1 MRKNF
6 ERRTTRS
13 QELMQKVMER
23 ADRFLWR
30 CDPQSFV
37 EGANY
42 LQITRLLQG
51 YIENEVDL
59 NKDGQC
65 WDTCTAYQLAESHG
79 CYKEL
84 YCARQ
89 PKCAGKLLYCQ
100 FFDADMWVCPS
111 SSLSDRRYEFIEY
124 ENGKT
129 LGEKQ
134 SCNRGTTKVC
144 SMKLLIFKYYIVYIN
159 LKVDSWWR
167 YLFWHCSYCFCV
179 CDEQGKK
186 SDRYFSL
193 MPALSNLTSN
203 M

>member
-1 MRKNF
+1 MLVSNDKITSFIYLSGNYTQESALMRKNF

-37 EGANY
+37 EGTNY
-42 LQITRLLQG
+42 MQITRLLQG

-111 SSLSDRRYEFIEY
+111 SSLSDRRYEYIEY

-144 SMKLLIFKYYIVYIN
+144 LVKLLIFKY
-159 LKVDSWWR
+159 
-167 YLFWHCSYCFCV
+167 
-179 CDEQGKK
+179 
-186 SDRYFSL
+186 
-193 MPALSNLTSN
+193 
-203 M
+203 